1 MKDMERCLEWQGM
14 MSGLR
19 NHIFV
24 RFAIKENVSA

>member
-1 MKDMERCLEWQGM
+1 MMDMELCLEWKGM

-19 NHIFV
+19 SHLFV